1 MSQSNA
7 APPSA
12 SPTLLPDLLA
22 FLRPAAFAVGIG
34 LLVGAVGVAFHYGID
49 LATHL
54 RQLHPCLLY
63 TSRCV

>member
-22 FLRPAAFAVGIG
+22 FLRQAAFAVGIG
-34 LLVGAVGVAFHYGID
+34 LLVGAVGVAFH
-49 LATHL
+49 
-54 RQLHPCLLY
+54 
-63 TSRCV
+63 